1 MKKIYFSLILLC
13 ILTVTSSAQDST
25 SSNKKWSFL
34 AELEFMFIN
43 IHGYSGLGN
52 LPDMYIYETSGDVI
66 DHWKSGIILYF
77 EARHDKWAI
86 TSDLF
91 ELEQEKEEIKNA
103 LIITSGKLDIRQ
115 IHWEVAGLYKVLPW
129 LETGAGIRYNSINIG
144 AEINM
149 KAISGADTV
158 RTDRRSQG
166 WVDPIIVAR
175 IKNPAD
181 TKWITECRADIGGF
195 GIGSKLSWQIQAN
208 VGYRF
213 SHLFQTTF
221 GYRWL
226 DMNYEK
232 GTGEERFLYDIIT
245 FGPSLSFGFN
255 F

>member
-1 MKKIYFSLILLC
+1 MKKYFFILPLLC
-13 ILTVTSSAQDST
+13 MLTGVSNAQDST
-25 SSNKKWSFL
+25 SSKNKWSFL
-34 AELEFMFIN
+34 AELEYMFIN

-52 LPDMYIYETSGDVI
+52 LPDYYLYETSGDVM
-66 DHWKSGIILYF
+66 DHWKSGIIFYF
-77 EARHDKWAI
+77 EAQNDKWAI

-91 ELEQEKEEIKNA
+91 ELEQTKEEIKNG
-103 LIITSGKLDIRQ
+103 LIITSGRLDTRQ
-115 IHWEVAGLYKVLPW
+115 IHEELAGLYKVLPW
-129 LETGAGIRYNSINIG
+129 LEAGAGIRYNSINIG
-144 AEINM
+144 GELNM
-149 KAISGADTV
+149 KTISGTDTV
-158 RTDRRSQG
+158 RINNRLQD

-175 IKNPAD
+175 IKNPGA
-181 TKWITECRADIGGF
+181 TKWITEFRADIGGF
-195 GIGSKLSWQIQAN
+195 GIGSKLAWQIQAN

-232 GTGEERFLYDIIT
+232 GTGDERFLYDIIT